1 MEFRVMEGRT
11 VHPVRLPVGGDV
23 AWGNGTTSRGP
34 MTKGAPMLNLG
45 GQGFEGR

>member
-1 MEFRVMEGRT
+1 M
-11 VHPVRLPVGGDV
+11 

-34 MTKGAPMLNLG
+34 VSKGAPMLNLG